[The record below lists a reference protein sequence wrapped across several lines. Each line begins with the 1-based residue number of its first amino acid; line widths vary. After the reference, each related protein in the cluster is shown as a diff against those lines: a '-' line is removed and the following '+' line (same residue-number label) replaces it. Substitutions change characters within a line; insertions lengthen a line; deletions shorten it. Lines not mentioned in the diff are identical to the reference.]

1 MRVRGDG
8 GDKDGKK
15 LRGRLKRNPKLLF
28 AFRLCLKLG
37 IDDPIAWF
45 DSVPPSLV
53 NAWMAY
59 YTIEP
64 WETGSNPEDEKER
77 KMMKP
82 EQALA
87 RLQMRIG

>member
-1 MRVRGDG
+1 MRVRGHERSENS
-8 GDKDGKK
+8 KK

-45 DSVPPSLV
+45 DSVSPTLI

-59 YTIEP
+59 YMTEP
-64 WETGSNPEDEKER
+64 WETGVNPEIDKER

-82 EQALA
+82 EDALA
-87 RLQMRIG
+87 RLQTRFG